1 MDVVRIKKNIGAEL
15 THWYMPSL
23 CKKIVVNRSDHVH
36 PIPGSNATV
45 NKCGHCYTD
54 PKEAKL
60 FINNCGT
67 CRNEPCC
74 SEGDLD
80 PCGNCP
86 GQGTMI

>member
-1 MDVVRIKKNIGAEL
+1 M
-15 THWYMPSL
+15 
-23 CKKIVVNRSDHVH
+23 NRSDHVH

-86 GQGTMI
+86 GQGTIMIPNISFHEFWKIIKKHRGKSSQI